1 MTKFLS
7 LEGSSYTNSTKNAW
21 FRIAEVVF
29 SKKASKMVYG
39 KVSETPAKMQ
49 SSPDSHI
56 KMKQILYFNCK
67 IVAISAIINETNVVP
82 RSGKSSVEQV
92 SLSPSLSLSAPVS
105 PADTSSHLAL
115 TCGCDRERSMLNTLP
130 SLTAL

>member
-1 MTKFLS
+1 
-7 LEGSSYTNSTKNAW
+7 
-21 FRIAEVVF
+21 
-29 SKKASKMVYG
+29 MVYG
-39 KVSETPAKMQ
+39 KVSETPAKIQ
-49 SSPDSHI
+49 SSLDSHI

-67 IVAISAIINETNVVP
+67 IVAISAIINETNAVP
-82 RSGKSSVEQV
+82 RSGKSFVEQV
-92 SLSPSLSLSAPVS
+92 SLSLSLSAPLS